1 MIHFRSAVLFVF
13 LFAFVV
19 ATEAQDKRLISADF
33 KNDSFDEFVKTIESL
48 YPCHFYYDTA
58 ELNNYNVTLKANQL
72 TINQILNRV
81 FNKTSFHFTVD
92 AENRI
97 FITKKSA
104 IQSYL
109 PKNFPGYSR
118 LINDS
123 TDNEEF
129 VLVDESP
136 EKEKL
141 KISLENK
148 LFEIG
153 FKNNNPTASKATVA
167 GYVRDI
173 KNGEPIAGASV
184 YLENPSIGVNTDK
197 FGYYSLTLPKGSHMI
212 KISSAGMQNTSRQ
225 IMLYGDGKLDI
236 ELQDFVA
243 SLKTIVVSTEKRSN
257 VQGLQMGAIKLN
269 IRSIKQVPVVFGE
282 TDILKVVL
290 TLPGVTSVGE
300 ASSGFNVRGGSS
312 DQNLILFNDA
322 TIYNPSH
329 LFGFF
334 SAFNPD
340 VVKGIDL
347 YKSAIPEKYG
357 GRLSSV
363 LDVSVKDG
371 NTKKWSGSAGIGPL
385 TSKFTVEG
393 PLLNDKTSIVLGG
406 RTTYSNWLLHSLPDI
421 AYNKS
426 DAEFYDL
433 NLHISHTINQHNSI
447 YLTGYIS
454 NDNFKLNNDTT
465 YQYSNKNANIKW
477 KHIFNNQFYGV
488 ATTGIDHYQ
497 YAVSSTYIPVNGY
510 KLGFDIDQK
519 YFRADFNYSPN
530 NKHAFD
536 FGINTINYQI
546 NPGTF
551 TPLGQQSLVVPNIV
565 PKEQA
570 LETSLYFGD
579 QINVTSKFSV
589 NAGLRYTIYNYLGP
603 HDIYNYAPG
612 VPRTVNSITDTS
624 HYGSGRNIKTYQ
636 APEIRIALRYAIS
649 DNESVKL
656 SYNTLR
662 QYIHMLSN
670 TTAISPTD
678 IWKLSDPNIK
688 PQEGSQIAMGWYK
701 NYKSNTIET
710 SVEVYYKT
718 LNNYMDYKSGASL
731 VLNHHIETEVINTKG
746 KAYGIEFLVKKT
758 AGKLNGWL
766 SYTFSRT
773 FLKQDDSLAG
783 ESINKGNYYPAS
795 FDKPHNVN
803 FIGNYR
809 FSHRYS
815 ISSNLAYSTGRP
827 ITLPLATFNLGGAS
841 GLYYSD
847 RNAYRIP
854 DYFRMDLSVNIDG
867 NHKVKQKVH
876 NSWSFGVYNL
886 TARQNAYS
894 VYFVNEN
901 GKIQG
906 YQLSIFGTAIPF
918 ITYNLKF

>member
-1 MIHFRSAVLFVF
+1 MIHFRSAVLFIF
-13 LFAFVV
+13 LFTFVV
-19 ATEAQDKRLISADF
+19 ATEAQEKRLISADF

-104 IQSYL
+104 IQTYL
-109 PKNFPGYSR
+109 PRNFPGNSR

-153 FKNNNPTASKATVA
+153 LKNNNPTASKATVA

-393 PLLNDKTSIVLGG
+393 PLVNDKASIVLGG

-530 NKHAFD
+530 NKHVFD

-589 NAGLRYTIYNYLGP
+589 TAGLRYTIYNYLGP

-612 VPRTVNSITDTS
+612 VPRTVNSIIDTS
-624 HYGSGRNIKTYQ
+624 HYGSGKNIKTYQ

-783 ESINKGNYYPAS
+783 ETINKGNYYPAS
-795 FDKPHNVN
+795 FDKPHNIN

-815 ISSNLAYSTGRP
+815 ISSNLVYSTGRP